1 MRYLILLSLLAFIS
15 CTRSVADTNK
25 SAEDTEKLSSINDT
39 KSTIE
44 VDNLIKKSKITKRIA
59 DSISK
64 MSDMAVNRKVDRQ
77 VKVMTVLKYKV
88 VELKQSNEV
97 LKVEIDSLTNAGKP
111 YKLLPISYS
120 EDHR

>member
-1 MRYLILLSLLAFIS
+1 MLVLIGCSSIQ
-15 CTRSVADTNK
+15 ADTNN
-25 SAEDTEKLSSINDT
+25 EKPIPIINSKATD
-39 KSTIE
+39 
-44 VDNLIKKSKITKRIA
+44 VDQLIIKSKITKRIA

-77 VKVMTVLKYKV
+77 VRVMTVLKYKV

-97 LKVEIDSLTNAGKP
+97 LKVEIDSLTNVGKP
-111 YKLLPISYS
+111 YNLLPISYN

>member
-1 MRYLILLSLLAFIS
+1 
-15 CTRSVADTNK
+15 VADTNE

-77 VKVMTVLKYKV
+77 VRVMTVLKYKV

>member
-1 MRYLILLSLLAFIS
+1 MKNYYLIICLLVFIG
-15 CTRSVADTNK
+15 CNTIQADTNGDEIITVPA
-25 SAEDTEKLSSINDT
+25 SKLTD
-39 KSTIE
+39 
-44 VDNLIKKSKITKRIA
+44 VDQLIKKSKVTKHIA

-77 VKVMTVLKYKV
+77 VRVMTVLKYKV

-97 LKVEIDSLTNAGKP
+97 LKVEIDSLTNIGKP
-111 YKLLPISYS
+111 YNLLPISYN

>member
-15 CTRSVADTNK
+15 CTRSVADINK

-39 KSTIE
+39 KSTID

-77 VKVMTVLKYKV
+77 VRVMTVLKYKV

-111 YKLLPISYS
+111 YKLLPISYN

>member
-15 CTRSVADTNK
+15 CTRSVADTNE

-77 VKVMTVLKYKV
+77 VRVMTVLKYKV

>member
-1 MRYLILLSLLAFIS
+1 MKYYTVIILLAFVS
-15 CTRSVADTNK
+15 CTRSIADTNESTK
-25 SAEDTEKLSSINDT
+25 NAENLSSINDT
-39 KSTIE
+39 KSTID

-77 VKVMTVLKYKV
+77 VRVMTVLKYKV

-97 LKVEIDSLTNAGKP
+97 LKVEIDSLTNIGKP